1 MRLLIFFGLIYLCY
15 RTLKS
20 WLSQNSAFSK
30 TVAGQAAGAIDD
42 VMIQDPVCEIYFP
55 KRDGI
60 HLQADG
66 KDLYFCSTECRDEF
80 IASRSKQ

>member
-1 MRLLIFFGLIYLCY
+1 MRLLIFLGIIYLCY
-15 RTLKS
+15 RALKS
-20 WLSQNSAFSK
+20 WLFQHSAVSK

-42 VMIQDPVCEIYFP
+42 VMIKDPVCEVYFP
-55 KRDGI
+55 QRNGI

-66 KDLYFCSTECRDEF
+66 QDLYFCSTECRDQF